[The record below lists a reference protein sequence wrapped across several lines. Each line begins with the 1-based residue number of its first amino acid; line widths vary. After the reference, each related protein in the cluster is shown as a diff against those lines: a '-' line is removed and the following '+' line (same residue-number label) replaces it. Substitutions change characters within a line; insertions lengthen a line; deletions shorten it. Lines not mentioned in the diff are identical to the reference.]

1 VKYCN
6 FSKIILIG
14 TPWEANTHPYQ
25 LHFVKLKAHYSVH
38 NSSPL
43 VTVTSGP
50 LGKLYHRPPVL
61 IKMGYTFLERISP
74 HRTILQTTILTSF
87 YQNYTALPVEW
98 SRQYLNI
105 FAFCAT
111 DWQPKRSH
119 LRRCIFYGILFRIG
133 WLEGLALRR
142 LYFQHWP
149 VWLNSLLLL
158 QKTCRPAATHSR
170 NDRHRRVTW
179 VKTSRALFILR
190 PSSDKRSVFTMQTG
204 VRTKFACAWVT
215 VIFRHTDLLYSM
227 NRLSPPID
235 FNISSTMT

>member
-105 FAFCAT
+105 FAFLHL
-111 DWQPKRSH
+111 P
-119 LRRCIFYGILFRIG
+119 LRR
-133 WLEGLALRR
+133 WTNE
-142 LYFQHWP
+142 WP
-149 VWLNSLLLL
+149 KHVGDRYVIQLLSQKVHLL
-158 QKTCRPAATHSR
+158 
-170 NDRHRRVTW
+170 
-179 VKTSRALFILR
+179 
-190 PSSDKRSVFTMQTG
+190 VF
-204 VRTKFACAWVT
+204 
-215 VIFRHTDLLYSM
+215 
-227 NRLSPPID
+227 
-235 FNISSTMT
+235 